1 MQNSKLCERI
11 YMEESI
17 SQKPAKILV
26 VDSEESS
33 RGLLKRRLSIFGH
46 EVYLAADEN
55 EAISQLKKEP
65 IDVVLLNMFINKN
78 NSYDFLVQ
86 LKEDAD
92 YNSIPTIMIS
102 SDGDT
107 DLVVRCIEAGAEDY
121 LVKPLNQTL
130 LRARLANC
138 IMRKEAHDKELA
150 YLAKIKQSQNQIMA
164 QEKMASLGEL
174 MSSISQELKN
184 PLNFIINFAEVCA
197 DVCNELLDGIQTSK
211 IPMESSAQSLFN
223 EKLSKFLSNSQKIR
237 EYGHNAD
244 KIIRFMLDQS
254 TTSVGKR
261 YPGNINKIIDQTITM
276 LISHYKGNGIT
287 SLPRIETQLDNSIPH
302 VLISIQSFS
311 KALYNILDNAFYS
324 VIEKYEDI
332 SQASVRV
339 KTENTSDAVKVS
351 IYDNGTGIKADI
363 LDRIFT
369 PFFTTKP
376 EGTGPGLGLS
386 AAKEV
391 VEEHQGRIDVNTEE
405 GQYAEFTITIE
416 KPKE

>member
-1 MQNSKLCERI
+1 
-11 YMEESI
+11 MEESI

-26 VDSEESS
+26 IDSEESS

-65 IDVVLLNMFINKN
+65 IDVILLNMFINKN

-184 PLNFIINFAEVCA
+184 PLNFIINFATH
-197 DVCNELLDGIQTSK
+197 L
-211 IPMESSAQSLFN
+211 
-223 EKLSKFLSNSQKIR
+223 
-237 EYGHNAD
+237 
-244 KIIRFMLDQS
+244 
-254 TTSVGKR
+254 
-261 YPGNINKIIDQTITM
+261 
-276 LISHYKGNGIT
+276 YKN
-287 SLPRIETQLDNSIPH
+287 
-302 VLISIQSFS
+302 
-311 KALYNILDNAFYS
+311 
-324 VIEKYEDI
+324 VIK
-332 SQASVRV
+332 
-339 KTENTSDAVKVS
+339 
-351 IYDNGTGIKADI
+351 
-363 LDRIFT
+363 
-369 PFFTTKP
+369 
-376 EGTGPGLGLS
+376 
-386 AAKEV
+386 
-391 VEEHQGRIDVNTEE
+391 
-405 GQYAEFTITIE
+405 
-416 KPKE
+416 